1 MRESVVFYRS
11 FAEAIKALPKE
22 EQLKALWAVINYG
35 LDGVIPEEHG
45 VHTAIFLMAKPQI
58 DANNKRYQNGT
69 KGGRP
74 VTKDKPNDNQDE
86 TKPKAND
93 NQEITKD
100 KPNQNQDK
108 TKAEPKEKDN
118 VKEKVKVKDK
128 DNDNSVV
135 RFTPPTKQEV
145 MDYCQEKGLTDIDI
159 ERFIDYY
166 TSNGWMVGKNKM
178 KDWKAAM
185 RNWARKDRATKPNN
199 TDGNRFCNFEQREY
213 NYDDLERRLLQGGQ

>member
-74 VTKDKPNDNQDE
+74 
-86 TKPKAND
+86 
-93 NQEITKD
+93 ITKD

-118 VKEKVKVKDK
+118 VKEKVKDK

-135 RFTPPTKQEV
+135 RFTPPTKQDV
-145 MDYCQEKGLTDIDI
+145 MDYCQEKGYTDVDV
-159 ERFIDYY
+159 ERFMNYY

-185 RNWARKDRATKPNN
+185 RNWARKDMAAKPNN
-199 TDGNRFCNFEQREY
+199 TNGNRFCNFEQR
-213 NYDDLERRLLQGGQ
+213 NYDYDALEKNLLNLLRKGSG

>member
-74 VTKDKPNDNQDE
+74 VTKDKPKTNQ
-86 TKPKAND
+86 T
-93 NQEITKD
+93 ITKM
-100 KPNQNQDK
+100 KPNQKQTI
-108 TKAEPKEKDN
+108 TKK
-118 VKEKVKVKDK
+118 
-128 DNDNSVV
+128 
-135 RFTPPTKQEV
+135 
-145 MDYCQEKGLTDIDI
+145 
-159 ERFIDYY
+159 
-166 TSNGWMVGKNKM
+166 
-178 KDWKAAM
+178 
-185 RNWARKDRATKPNN
+185 
-199 TDGNRFCNFEQREY
+199 
-213 NYDDLERRLLQGGQ
+213 

>member
-74 VTKDKPNDNQDE
+74 VTKDKPNDNQD
-86 TKPKAND
+86 
-93 NQEITKD
+93 
-100 KPNQNQDK
+100 K

-118 VKEKVKVKDK
+118 VKEKVKDK

-135 RFTPPTKQEV
+135 RFTPPTKQDV
-145 MDYCQEKGLTDIDI
+145 MDYCQEKGYTDVDV
-159 ERFIDYY
+159 ERFMNYY

-185 RNWARKDRATKPNN
+185 RNWARKDMAAKPNN
-199 TDGNRFCNFEQREY
+199 TNGNRFCNFEQR
-213 NYDDLERRLLQGGQ
+213 NYDYDALEKNLLRKGSG

>member
-74 VTKDKPNDNQDE
+74 
-86 TKPKAND
+86 
-93 NQEITKD
+93 ITKD

-118 VKEKVKVKDK
+118 VKEKVKDK

-135 RFTPPTKQEV
+135 RFTPPTKQDV
-145 MDYCQEKGLTDIDI
+145 MDYCQEKGYTDVDV
-159 ERFIDYY
+159 ERFMNYY

-185 RNWARKDRATKPNN
+185 RNWARKDMAAKPNN
-199 TDGNRFCNFEQREY
+199 TNGNRFCNFEQR
-213 NYDDLERRLLQGGQ
+213 NYDYDALEKNLLRKGSG

>member
-74 VTKDKPNDNQDE
+74 
-86 TKPKAND
+86 
-93 NQEITKD
+93 ITKD

-118 VKEKVKVKDK
+118 VKEKVK

-135 RFTPPTKQEV
+135 RFTPPTKQDV
-145 MDYCQEKGLTDIDI
+145 MDYCQEKGYTDVDV
-159 ERFIDYY
+159 ERFMNYY

-178 KDWKAAM
+178 KDWKAAV
-185 RNWARKDRATKPNN
+185 RNWARKDMAAKPNN
-199 TDGNRFCNFEQREY
+199 TNGNRFCNFEQR
-213 NYDDLERRLLQGGQ
+213 NYDYDALEKNLLRKGSG

>member
-74 VTKDKPNDNQDE
+74 
-86 TKPKAND
+86 
-93 NQEITKD
+93 ITKD

-118 VKEKVKVKDK
+118 VKEKVK

-135 RFTPPTKQEV
+135 RFTPPTKQDV
-145 MDYCQEKGLTDIDI
+145 MDYCQEKGYTDVDV
-159 ERFIDYY
+159 ERFMNYY

-185 RNWARKDRATKPNN
+185 RNWARKDMAAKPNN
-199 TDGNRFCNFEQREY
+199 TNGNRFCNFEQR
-213 NYDDLERRLLQGGQ
+213 NYDYDALEKNLLRKGSG

>member
-74 VTKDKPNDNQDE
+74 VTKDKPNDNQD
-86 TKPKAND
+86 
-93 NQEITKD
+93 
-100 KPNQNQDK
+100 K

-118 VKEKVKVKDK
+118 VKEKVK

-135 RFTPPTKQEV
+135 RFTPPTKQDV
-145 MDYCQEKGLTDIDI
+145 MDYCQEKGYTDVDV
-159 ERFIDYY
+159 ERFMNYY

-185 RNWARKDRATKPNN
+185 RNWARKDMAAKPNN
-199 TDGNRFCNFEQREY
+199 TNGNRFCNFEQR
-213 NYDDLERRLLQGGQ
+213 NYDYDALEKNLLRKGSG